1 MRPTY
6 SDPDLEYRFL
16 CIPARRPTRTVAGS
30 RRGLSAACSAADIKP
45 ARSARARL
53 PAGIVRRQ
61 LAVRARLDQ
70 HGWGRAGDCM
80 AGAYRR
86 VPCRSPG
93 IRRIRSHSDLDG
105 RRPEWRHGRAAPQRS
120 VLIRS
125 PAALCSQCHGAQ
137 GAALRVRCE
146 CGARGD
152 TCAWRLSSCADC
164 VNLSVFV
171 SCCGAL
177 RGARCRRATQSFGNR
192 IPPDSCLCY
201 VNAVPSRRDAK

>member
-1 MRPTY
+1 
-6 SDPDLEYRFL
+6 
-16 CIPARRPTRTVAGS
+16 VAGS
-30 RRGLSAACSAADIKP
+30 RRALSGVCSAADIKL
-45 ARSARARL
+45 ARPARARL

-70 HGWGRAGDCM
+70 HGWGRAGDFAWQAHIGGFL
-80 AGAYRR
+80 AGLLAF
-86 VPCRSPG
+86 
-93 IRRIRSHSDLDG
+93 
-105 RRPEWRHGRAAPQRS
+105 AAFDPIPISTGGGPNEGMDAPPPQRS
-120 VLIRS
+120 ILIRS

-146 CGARGD
+146 CDARSD

-177 RGARCRRATQSFGNR
+177 RGAQCRRATQSFGNR

>member
-30 RRGLSAACSAADIKP
+30 RRGLSAACSAADIKL

-70 HGWGRAGDCM
+70 HGWGSS
-80 AGAYRR
+80 RR
-86 VPCRSPG
+86 LHG
-93 IRRIRSHSDLDG
+93 RRISAGSLPVSWHSPHSIPFRS
-105 RRPEWRHGRAAPQRS
+105 RRAAARMEAWTRRPQRS
-120 VLIRS
+120 ILIRS

-192 IPPDSCLCY
+192 HP
-201 VNAVPSRRDAK
+201 AR

>member
-86 VPCRSPG
+86 VPCR
-93 IRRIRSHSDLDG
+93 LLAF
-105 RRPEWRHGRAAPQRS
+105 AAFDPIPIS
-120 VLIRS
+120 TGGG
-125 PAALCSQCHGAQ
+125 PNG
-137 GAALRVRCE
+137 RVRCE

-192 IPPDSCLCY
+192 HP
-201 VNAVPSRRDAK
+201 AR

>member
-1 MRPTY
+1 LRPTY

-30 RRGLSAACSAADIKP
+30 RRGLSAACSAADIKL

-86 VPCRSPG
+86 VLPVSWHSPLSIPFRS
-93 IRRIRSHSDLDG
+93 RRAAARMKAWT
-105 RRPEWRHGRAAPQRS
+105 RRPAAINLDTIAGCALLAMPRRS
-120 VLIRS
+120 RRRS
-125 PAALCSQCHGAQ
+125 ACAA
-137 GAALRVRCE
+137 
-146 CGARGD
+146 
-152 TCAWRLSSCADC
+152 
-164 VNLSVFV
+164 
-171 SCCGAL
+171 
-177 RGARCRRATQSFGNR
+177 
-192 IPPDSCLCY
+192 
-201 VNAVPSRRDAK
+201 NAVLVVIPAGGAYHLVQTA

>member
-1 MRPTY
+1 LRPTY
-6 SDPDLEYRFL
+6 SDSDLAYRCL

-30 RRGLSAACSAADIKP
+30 RRALSGACSAADIKL
-45 ARSARARL
+45 ARPARARL

-70 HGWGRAGDCM
+70 RLHG
-80 AGAYRR
+80 
-86 VPCRSPG
+86 
-93 IRRIRSHSDLDG
+93 RRISAGSLPVSWHSPHSIPFRS
-105 RRPEWRHGRAAPQRS
+105 RRAAARMMAWTRRPQRS
-120 VLIRS
+120 ILIRS

-146 CGARGD
+146 CGARDD

-177 RGARCRRATQSFGNR
+177 RGAQCRRATQSFGNR

-201 VNAVPSRRDAK
+201 VNAVPSRPDAK

>member
-1 MRPTY
+1 M
-6 SDPDLEYRFL
+6 
-16 CIPARRPTRTVAGS
+16 AGS
-30 RRGLSAACSAADIKP
+30 RRALSGVCSAADITL
-45 ARSARARL
+45 ARPARARL

-86 VPCRSPG
+86 VSLPVSWHSPHSIPFRS
-93 IRRIRSHSDLDG
+93 R
-105 RRPEWRHGRAAPQRS
+105 RAAARMKAWTRRPQRS
-120 VLIRS
+120 ILIRS

-177 RGARCRRATQSFGNR
+177 RGAQCRRATQSFGNR
-192 IPPDSCLCY
+192 IPPDSFLCY

>member
-1 MRPTY
+1 VPAAPLT
-6 SDPDLEYRFL
+6 SSLQDPRVLAFL
-16 CIPARRPTRTVAGS
+16 LVLFGVNLLCGLGS
-30 RRGLSAACSAADIKP
+30 IS
-45 ARSARARL
+45 
-53 PAGIVRRQ
+53 
-61 LAVRARLDQ
+61 
-70 HGWGRAGDCM
+70 M
-80 AGAYRR
+80 AGVEQAIAWQAHI
-86 VPCRSPG
+86 G
-93 IRRIRSHSDLDG
+93 GFLAG
-105 RRPEWRHGRAAPQRS
+105 LLAFAAFDPIPISTGGGPNEGMDAPPPQRS
-120 VLIRS
+120 ILIRS